1 MDKRANAEFKY
12 LQFISDIANT
22 GVRMC
27 AAFLSMDQ
35 LLDLN
40 ERACQ
45 FLVET
50 AERRYPAKT

>member
-1 MDKRANAEFKY
+1 MRN
-12 LQFISDIANT
+12 ANT